1 MSQAIESVAVAMV
14 LLLVLLLPPGE
25 LVHGAVEAKRLAQL
39 HEGGGGNHT
48 LKYVIILHVVYMN
61 SIVYASKSEIYIQK
75 KPATFWALP
84 RPVFYVI
91 FYHRVYCQKPK
102 LNFIQK
108 VFSRKIR
115 IKLTSIIIKQCKK

>member
-1 MSQAIESVAVAMV
+1 MV

-61 SIVYASKSEIYIQK
+61 SIVYASKSEISIQK
-75 KPATFWALP
+75 KISKIFWK
-84 RPVFYVI
+84 I
-91 FYHRVYCQKPK
+91 SWIHNIICIGYCEY
-102 LNFIQK
+102 
-108 VFSRKIR
+108 R
-115 IKLTSIIIKQCKK
+115 IYWVDSVGSVTTG